1 MRLAP
6 PMLASAALLSA
17 CASAMIGD
25 ARAYGRI
32 HDVSVADIHAAIDVD
47 RRDSHY
53 AIKTIYEI
61 EVISADEIHL
71 FHERRTDAKAEYDI
85 MKRVRGTWRF
95 IRSEI
100 IVG

>member
-6 PMLASAALLSA
+6 LMLASAAFLSA
-17 CASAMIGD
+17 CASVMIGD

-32 HDVSVADIHAAIDVD
+32 RDVSIADIHAAIDVD
-47 RRDSHY
+47 HRESHY
-53 AIKTIYEI
+53 ADKKVYEI
-61 EVISADEIHL
+61 KVISADEIHL

-85 MKRVRGTWRF
+85 MKRINGKWRF

>member
-1 MRLAP
+1 MRFAP
-6 PMLASAALLSA
+6 LMLASAALLSA
-17 CASAMIGD
+17 CTSVMIGD

-32 HDVSVADIHAAIDVD
+32 HDVSVAEIHAAIAVD
-47 RRDSHY
+47 QRDSHY
-53 AIKTIYEI
+53 ADKKVYEI

-71 FHERRTDAKAEYDI
+71 FHERRTDARAEYDI
-85 MKRVRGTWRF
+85 MKRVNGKWRF

>member
-6 PMLASAALLSA
+6 LMLASAALLSA
-17 CASAMIGD
+17 CAPVMIGD
-25 ARAYGRI
+25 ARAYGRV

-47 RRDSHY
+47 RRESQY

-61 EVISADEIHL
+61 EVISANEIHL

-85 MKRVRGTWRF
+85 MKRVRAKWRF